1 MNKIV
6 IAVDGL
12 SSTGKSSM
20 AKLLAKKLGYTF
32 IDSGAMYR
40 AIALYFIRH
49 EVDLNSNEAVQLALS
64 NIILTFNANN
74 QMCLN
79 GENVADAIRSVEVSN
94 YVSPV
99 ATLEPVRTFAVAQQ
113 QAMGEEKGMVMDGR
127 DIGTTVF
134 PDAELKL
141 FLMASEAVRCK
152 RRFDELKVKEPNITF
167 EAVRTN
173 LLERDYIDTHR
184 EISPLRKADDA
195 IELDNSFLTLEE
207 TIEAAYKLALSRIPH

>member
-113 QAMGEEKGMVMDGR
+113 QAMGEAKGMVMDGR

-141 FLMASEAVRCK
+141 FLLASEAVRCK
-152 RRFDELKVKEPNITF
+152 RRFDELKVKEPNITL

-195 IELDNSFLTLEE
+195 IELDNSFLSLEE

>member
-113 QAMGEEKGMVMDGR
+113 QAMGEAKGMVMDGR

-152 RRFDELKVKEPNITF
+152 RRFDELKVKEPNITL

>member
-113 QAMGEEKGMVMDGR
+113 QAMGEAKGMVMDGR

>member
-49 EVDLNSNEAVQLALS
+49 EVDLNSNEAVQAALN
-64 NIILTFNANN
+64 NIVLSFNSDN

-113 QAMGEEKGMVMDGR
+113 QVMGEAKGMVMDGR

-134 PDAELKL
+134 PNAELKL
-141 FLMASEAVRCK
+141 FLMASEDVRCQ
-152 RRFDELKVKEPNITF
+152 RRYNELCEKDPAISF
-167 EAVRTN
+167 EAVRAN

-207 TIEAAYKLALSRIPH
+207 TIEAAYKMALSRIPH

>member
-152 RRFDELKVKEPNITF
+152 RRFDELKVKEPNITL

>member
-1 MNKIV
+1 MNQIV

-40 AIALYFIRH
+40 AITLNFIRH
-49 EVDLNSNEAVQLALS
+49 EVDLNSNEAIQLALS

-113 QAMGEEKGMVMDGR
+113 QAMGEAKGMVMDGR
-127 DIGTTVF
+127 DIGTIVF

>member
-1 MNKIV
+1 
-6 IAVDGL
+6 
-12 SSTGKSSM
+12 
-20 AKLLAKKLGYTF
+20 
-32 IDSGAMYR
+32 
-40 AIALYFIRH
+40 
-49 EVDLNSNEAVQLALS
+49 
-64 NIILTFNANN
+64 
-74 QMCLN
+74 
-79 GENVADAIRSVEVSN
+79 
-94 YVSPV
+94 
-99 ATLEPVRTFAVAQQ
+99 
-113 QAMGEEKGMVMDGR
+113 MDGR

>member
-113 QAMGEEKGMVMDGR
+113 QAMGEAKGMVMDGR

-167 EAVRTN
+167 EAVRMN

>member
-20 AKLLAKKLGYTF
+20 AKSLAKKLGYTF

-40 AIALYFIRH
+40 AITLYFLRH
-49 EVDLNSNEAVQLALS
+49 DIDLNNKDAVQLALG
-64 NIILTFNANN
+64 NIVLSFNAEN

-79 GENVADAIRSVEVSN
+79 GENVAEAIRSVEVSN

-113 QAMGEEKGMVMDGR
+113 QAMGESKGMVMDGR

-134 PDAELKL
+134 PNAELKL
-141 FLMASEAVRCK
+141 YLMASEEVRCQ
-152 RRFDELKVKEPNITF
+152 RRFDELRAKDPAISF
-167 EAVRTN
+167 DAVRAN

-195 IELDNSFLTLEE
+195 VELDNSLLTLDE
-207 TIEAAYKLALSRIPH
+207 TIEAAYQLALSRMA

>member
-40 AIALYFIRH
+40 AITLYFLRH
-49 EVDLNSNEAVQLALS
+49 DIDLNNEDAVQLALG
-64 NIILTFNANN
+64 NIVLSFNAEN

-79 GENVADAIRSVEVSN
+79 GENVAEAIRSVEVSN

-113 QAMGEEKGMVMDGR
+113 QALGESKGMVMDGR

-134 PDAELKL
+134 PEAELKL
-141 FLMASEAVRCK
+141 FLMASEEVRCQ
-152 RRFDELKVKEPNITF
+152 RRFNELCEKDPTISF
-167 EAVRTN
+167 EAVRAN

-195 IELDNSFLTLEE
+195 VELDNSALTLEE
-207 TIEAAYKLALSRIPH
+207 TIEAAYKLALSRMPH

>member
-1 MNKIV
+1 MYKIV

-113 QAMGEEKGMVMDGR
+113 QAMGEAKGMVMDGR

-152 RRFDELKVKEPNITF
+152 RRFDELKVKEPNITL

-195 IELDNSFLTLEE
+195 IELDNSFLSLEE

>member
-40 AIALYFIRH
+40 AITLYFLRH
-49 EVDLNSNEAVQLALS
+49 DIDLNNEDAVQLALG
-64 NIILTFNANN
+64 NIVLSFNAEN

-79 GENVADAIRSVEVSN
+79 GENVAEAIRSVEVSN

-113 QAMGEEKGMVMDGR
+113 QALGESKGMVMDGR

-134 PDAELKL
+134 PEAELKL
-141 FLMASEAVRCK
+141 FLMASEEVRCQ
-152 RRFDELKVKEPNITF
+152 RRFNELCEKDPTISF
-167 EAVRTN
+167 DAVRTN

-195 IELDNSFLTLEE
+195 IELDNSALTLEE
-207 TIEAAYKLALSRIPH
+207 TIEAAYKLALSRMPH

>member
-20 AKLLAKKLGYTF
+20 AKSLAKKLGYTF

-40 AIALYFIRH
+40 AITLYFLRH
-49 EVDLNSNEAVQLALS
+49 DIDLNNKDAVQLALG
-64 NIILTFNANN
+64 NIVLSFNAEN

-79 GENVADAIRSVEVSN
+79 GENVAEAIRSVEVSN

-113 QAMGEEKGMVMDGR
+113 QAMGESKGMVMDGR

-134 PDAELKL
+134 PNAELKL
-141 FLMASEAVRCK
+141 YLMASEEVRCQ
-152 RRFDELKVKEPNITF
+152 RRFDELRTKDPTISF
-167 EAVRTN
+167 DAVRTN

-195 IELDNSFLTLEE
+195 VELDNSLLTLDE
-207 TIEAAYKLALSRIPH
+207 TIEAAYQLALSRMA

>member
-1 MNKIV
+1 MNQIV

-40 AIALYFIRH
+40 AITLNFIRH
-49 EVDLNSNEAVQLALS
+49 EVDLNSNEAIQLALS

-113 QAMGEEKGMVMDGR
+113 QAMGEAKGMVMDGR

>member
-20 AKLLAKKLGYTF
+20 AKSLAKKLGYTF

-40 AIALYFIRH
+40 AITLYFLRH
-49 EVDLNSNEAVQLALS
+49 DIDLNNKDAVQLALG
-64 NIILTFNANN
+64 NIVLSFNAEN

-79 GENVADAIRSVEVSN
+79 GENVAEAIRSVEVSN

-99 ATLEPVRTFAVAQQ
+99 ATLETVRTFAVAQQ
-113 QAMGEEKGMVMDGR
+113 QAMGESKGMVMDGR

-134 PDAELKL
+134 PNAELKL
-141 FLMASEAVRCK
+141 YLMASEEVRCQ
-152 RRFDELKVKEPNITF
+152 RRFDELRAKDPAISF
-167 EAVRTN
+167 DAVRAN

-195 IELDNSFLTLEE
+195 VELDNSLLTLDE
-207 TIEAAYKLALSRIPH
+207 TIEAAYQLALSRMA